1 MSAAAV
7 QRVVVRMLYDPALV
21 EAVYAD
27 AATALADVDV
37 SAAERAWLTAADPR
51 RWRADPMRRSR
62 GLTAVLEEFPT
73 AGALAARARGVAA
86 LDGFFSSAAF
96 HRCVQRGGSLAPTFG
111 AWLARWGGAVE
122 AMAVIEGGIA
132 RVRRA
137 PTVEASEAVE
147 PQAARW
153 MTAPSAWGAMVPG
166 GAVAGWQAMT
176 ARLAAHPDGPLG
188 AVVDFDFEVPTLAL
202 RADAPEGVIA
212 ERTPGGVGLAEA
224 PASLARLLA
233 ALEQPR
239 GWGEVV
245 TLLRALGAEP
255 GEEAELVGELADDGL
270 LRAEAAPADE
280 GDC

>member
-1 MSAAAV
+1 MSAWAL

-27 AATALADVDV
+27 AAAALADVELT
-37 SAAERAWLTAADPR
+37 AAERGWLTAADRR

-73 AGALAARARGVAA
+73 AGALAARRRGVAA

-96 HRCVQRGGSLAPTFG
+96 HRCVQAGGSLAPTFG
-111 AWLARWGGAVE
+111 AWLVEWGGAVE
-122 AMAVIEGGIA
+122 ALALIEGGIA

-137 PTVEASEAVE
+137 PSVAVADAVE
-147 PQAARW
+147 PHAARW
-153 MTAPSAWGAMVPG
+153 MTAPGAWGAMVPG

-176 ARLAAHPDGPLG
+176 ARLAEHPDGPLG
-188 AVVDFDFEVPTLAL
+188 AVVDFDFAVPALAL
-202 RADAPEGVIA
+202 RADAPEGVVA
-212 ERTPGGVGLAEA
+212 EQTDEGVGVAEA

-233 ALEQPR
+233 ALVTPR

-245 TLLRALGAEP
+245 ALLGALGAEP
-255 GEEAELVGELADDGL
+255 GEEAELVCALADDGL
-270 LRAEAAPADE
+270 LRAERE
-280 GDC
+280 GGC